1 MKLRLP
7 VSVFAEAVCYTAK
20 ALPSRA
26 PVPVMLGMLLATGDG
41 GLRLSA
47 CDGEVYTSAT
57 VPAEIA
63 ADGTALVP
71 GRLLN
76 DICSRLPKAADVDL
90 ELVDDG
96 ARLVVGCGG
105 ARFTL
110 PVLPVEE
117 YPATVALPDAVAT
130 VQADTLAEAVA
141 QVTVAASTDTALP
154 ALTGIKVRLDGEQLH
169 LDATDRYRM
178 AHKELTVRPTGTVPA
193 RAKRGKKKDGD
204 DPTAALVPAKS
215 LAEAAKALE
224 GEHTLTLHRSEG
236 LLGLSIP
243 GGRTYMTRLLDG
255 YEFPKMAGFFDG
267 EWPMAI
273 TVPVAEAVA
282 AIQRV
287 ALVATR
293 NTPVRL
299 IVDRAAHQLRVEAG
313 SGDDA
318 QASDRI
324 PADVEGETAD
334 DESGAGA
341 GAEVLVLAFNPAYLV
356 DGLKALGTGEAE
368 LRVRHPHKP
377 AYLAGR
383 VGDDIDATYQH
394 LLMPVRLS
402 G

>member
-7 VSVFAEAVCYTAK
+7 VSALAEAVSYTAK
-20 ALPSRA
+20 ALPGRA
-26 PVPVMLGMLLATGDG
+26 PVPVMLGMLLATCDG
-41 GLRLSA
+41 GLSLSA
-47 CDGEVYTSAT
+47 ADGEVHASAT
-57 VPAEIA
+57 VSAEIA
-63 ADGTALVP
+63 DDGTALVP

-90 ELVDDG
+90 ELIDQG
-96 ARLVVGCGG
+96 ARLVVGCGA

-117 YPATVALPDAVAT
+117 YPAVLALPDAVAT
-130 VQADTLAEAVA
+130 VQADVLAEAVA
-141 QVTVAASTDTALP
+141 QVAIAASTDTALP
-154 ALTGIKVRLDGEQLH
+154 ALTGIKLRLEGELLH
-169 LDATDRYRM
+169 LDATDRFRM
-178 AHKELTVRPTGTVPA
+178 AHKELTVRPTGTLPA
-193 RAKRGKKKDGD
+193 PAKRRGKKDGD
-204 DPTAALVPAKS
+204 DQAAALVPAKS

-224 GEHTLTLHRSEG
+224 GEHTLTLHWSEG

-255 YEFPKMAGFFDG
+255 YEFPKMGGFFEG
-267 EWPMAI
+267 EWPL
-273 TVPVAEAVA
+273 TLSLPVAEAVA

-299 IVDRAAHQLRVEAG
+299 VVEPGGEQLRIEAG

-324 PADVEGETAD
+324 PAHTTGTDTDGAAD
-334 DESGAGA
+334 G
-341 GAEVLVLAFNPAYLV
+341 LVLAFNPTFLTDA
-356 DGLKALGTGEAE
+356 LKALGTSEAE

-377 AYLAGR
+377 SYLAGR
-383 VGDDIDATYQH
+383 LGDGIDATYQH
-394 LLMPVRLS
+394 LVMPVRLS

>member
-7 VSVFAEAVCYTAK
+7 VSALADAVSYTAK

-26 PVPVMLGMLLATGDG
+26 PVPVMLGMLLATSDG

-47 CDGEVYTSAT
+47 ADGEVYTSAT
-57 VPAEIA
+57 VSAEIA
-63 ADGTALVP
+63 DDGTALVP

-90 ELVDDG
+90 ELVDKG
-96 ARLVVGCGG
+96 ARLVVGCGA

-110 PVLPVEE
+110 PVLPVDE
-117 YPATVALPDAVAT
+117 YPAAIALPDAVAT
-130 VQADTLAEAVA
+130 VQADVLAEAVA
-141 QVTVAASTDTALP
+141 QVAVAASTDTALP
-154 ALTGIKVRLDGEQLH
+154 ALTGIKVRLEGELLH

-178 AHKELTVRPTGTVPA
+178 AHKELTVRPTGTLPA
-193 RAKRGKKKDGD
+193 PAKRGKKKDSESE
-204 DPTAALVPAKS
+204 TAALVPAKS

-224 GEHTLTLHRSEG
+224 GEHTLTLHWSEG

-255 YEFPKMAGFFDG
+255 YEFPKMGGFFDG
-267 EWPMAI
+267 EWPMTIA
-273 TVPVAEAVA
+273 VPVSEAVA
-282 AIQRV
+282 ALQRV

-299 IVDRAAHQLRVEAG
+299 VVEPGGEQLRIEAG

-324 PADVEGETAD
+324 PVHT
-334 DESGAGA
+334 AGA
-341 GAEVLVLAFNPAYLV
+341 DNDGTCDGLVLAFNPQFLA
-356 DGLKALGTGEAE
+356 DGLKALGTSEAE
-368 LRVRHPHKP
+368 LHVRHPHKP

-383 VGDDIDATYQH
+383 LGDGNDATYQH
-394 LLMPVRLS
+394 LVMPVRLS

>member
-7 VSVFAEAVCYTAK
+7 VPALADAVSYTAK

-47 CDGEVYTSAT
+47 ADGEVYTSAT
-57 VPAEIA
+57 VSAEIA
-63 ADGTALVP
+63 DDGTALVP

-76 DICSRLPKAADVDL
+76 DICSRLPKSADVDL
-90 ELVDDG
+90 ELVDGG
-96 ARLVVGCGG
+96 ARLVVGCGA

-117 YPATVALPDAVAT
+117 YPATVALPDPVAT
-130 VQADTLAEAVA
+130 VQADVLAEAVA
-141 QVTVAASTDTALP
+141 QVAVAASTDTALP
-154 ALTGIKVRLDGEQLH
+154 ALTGIKVRLDGELLH

-193 RAKRGKKKDGD
+193 PAKRGKKKDSD
-204 DPTAALVPAKS
+204 DQAAALVPAKS

-224 GEHTLTLHRSEG
+224 GEHTLTLHWSEG

-255 YEFPKMAGFFDG
+255 YEFPKMGGFFEGD
-267 EWPMAI
+267 WPI
-273 TVPVAEAVA
+273 TLRLPVSEAVA
-282 AIQRV
+282 ALQRV

-299 IVDRAAHQLRVEAG
+299 IVEPGGEQLRVEAG

-324 PADVEGETAD
+324 PAHTTGTDTDGAAD
-334 DESGAGA
+334 G
-341 GAEVLVLAFNPAYLV
+341 LVLAFNPQFLTDA
-356 DGLKALGTGEAE
+356 LKALGTSEAD
-368 LRVRHPHKP
+368 LHVRHPHKP

-383 VGDDIDATYQH
+383 LGDGTDATYQH
-394 LLMPVRLS
+394 LVMPVRLS

>member
-7 VSVFAEAVCYTAK
+7 VSALADAVSYTAK
-20 ALPSRA
+20 ALPAR
-26 PVPVMLGMLLATGDG
+26 PQVPVLLGMLLATGDA

-57 VPAEIA
+57 VSAEIA
-63 ADGTALVP
+63 DDGTALVP

-76 DICSRLPKAADVDL
+76 DICSRLPKTADVDL
-90 ELVDDG
+90 ELVDKG
-96 ARLVVGCGG
+96 ARLAVGCGA

-110 PVLPVEE
+110 PVLPVDE
-117 YPATVALPDAVAT
+117 YPAVLPLPDAIAT
-130 VQADTLAEAVA
+130 VQADVLADAVA
-141 QVTVAASTDTALP
+141 QVAVAASTDTSLP
-154 ALTGIKVRLDGEQLH
+154 ALTGIKVRLDGDLLH

-178 AHKELTVRPTGTVPA
+178 THKELTIRPTGVLPA
-193 RAKRGKKKDGD
+193 PTTKRGKKKDSE
-204 DPTAALVPAKS
+204 PETAALVPAKS

-224 GEHTLTLHRSEG
+224 GEHTLTLHWSEG

-243 GGRTYMTRLLDG
+243 GERTYMTRLLDG
-255 YEFPKMAGFFDG
+255 YEFPKTGGFFDG
-267 EWPMAI
+267 DWPI
-273 TVPVAEAVA
+273 TLRLPVAEAVA
-282 AIQRV
+282 ALQRV

-299 IVDRAAHQLRVEAG
+299 AVEGEQLHVEAG

-324 PADVEGETAD
+324 PAHTTGTAAEG
-334 DESGAGA
+334 
-341 GAEVLVLAFNPAYLV
+341 LVIAFNPAFLV
-356 DGLKALGTGEAE
+356 DALKSLGTSEAN
-368 LRVRHPHKP
+368 LHVRDPHKP

-383 VGDDIDATYQH
+383 LGDGPDTTYQH
-394 LLMPVRLS
+394 LVMPVRLS

>member
-7 VSVFAEAVCYTAK
+7 VSALTDAVSYTAK

-57 VPAEIA
+57 VSAEIA
-63 ADGTALVP
+63 DDGTALVP

-76 DICSRLPKAADVDL
+76 DICSRLPKGADVDL
-90 ELVDDG
+90 ELVDNG
-96 ARLVVGCGG
+96 ARLAVGCRA

-117 YPATVALPDAVAT
+117 YPAVLPLPDAVAT
-130 VQADTLAEAVA
+130 VQAGVLADAVA
-141 QVTVAASTDTALP
+141 QVAVAASTDTSLP
-154 ALTGIKVRLDGEQLH
+154 TLTGIKVRLDGSMLH
-169 LDATDRYRM
+169 LDSTDRYRM
-178 AHKELTVRPTGTVPA
+178 THKELTVQPTGVLPTPA
-193 RAKRGKKKDGD
+193 PKRGGKKNGD
-204 DPTAALVPAKS
+204 DQAAVLVPAKA

-224 GEHTLTLHRSEG
+224 GEHTLTLHWSEG

-255 YEFPKMAGFFDG
+255 EFPTMGGFFAG
-267 EWPMAI
+267 EWPI
-273 TVPVAEAVA
+273 TLRLPVAEAVD

-299 IVDRAAHQLRVEAG
+299 VVERGGEQLRVEAG

-324 PADVEGETAD
+324 PAHATGTD
-334 DESGAGA
+334 
-341 GAEVLVLAFNPAYLV
+341 GAEGLVIAFNPAFLA
-356 DGLKALGTGEAE
+356 DALKALGTSEAD
-368 LRVRHPHKP
+368 LHVRDPHKP

-383 VGDDIDATYQH
+383 LGDGPDATYQH
-394 LLMPVRLS
+394 LVMPVRLS

>member
-7 VSVFAEAVCYTAK
+7 VSALTDAVSYTAK
-20 ALPSRA
+20 ALPARP

-47 CDGEVYTSAT
+47 CDGEVYTSDT
-57 VPAEIA
+57 VSAEIA
-63 ADGTALVP
+63 DDGTVLVP

-76 DICSRLPKAADVDL
+76 DICSRLPKTADIDL
-90 ELVDDG
+90 ELVDSG
-96 ARLVVGCGG
+96 ARLVVGCGA

-110 PVLPVEE
+110 PVLPVDE
-117 YPATVALPDAVAT
+117 YPAVLPLPDAVAT
-130 VQADTLAEAVA
+130 VQADVLADAVA
-141 QVTVAASTDTALP
+141 QVAVAASTDTSLP
-154 ALTGIKVRLDGEQLH
+154 ALTGIKVRLDGDLLH
-169 LDATDRYRM
+169 LDSTDRYRM
-178 AHKELTVRPTGTVPA
+178 THKELTVRPTGNLPA
-193 RAKRGKKKDGD
+193 PAPKRGKKKDSE
-204 DPTAALVPAKS
+204 PETAALVPAKT

-224 GEHTLTLHRSEG
+224 GEHTLTLHWSEG

-255 YEFPKMAGFFDG
+255 EFPKMGGFFDG
-267 EWPMAI
+267 EWPI
-273 TVPVAEAVA
+273 TLRLPVAEAVA
-282 AIQRV
+282 ALQRV

-299 IVDRAAHQLRVEAG
+299 AVEGEQLRVEAG

-324 PADVEGETAD
+324 PAHTTGT
-334 DESGAGA
+334 
-341 GAEVLVLAFNPAYLV
+341 GAEGLVLAFNPQFLTDA
-356 DGLKALGTGEAE
+356 LKALGTSEAD
-368 LRVRHPHKP
+368 LHVREPHKP

-383 VGDDIDATYQH
+383 LGDGVDATYQH
-394 LLMPVRLS
+394 LVMPVRLS

>member
-7 VSVFAEAVCYTAK
+7 VSALTDAVSYTAK

-26 PVPVMLGMLLATGDG
+26 PVPVMLGMLLATHDG

-47 CDGEVYTSAT
+47 ADGEVYTSAT
-57 VPAEIA
+57 VSAEIA
-63 ADGTALVP
+63 DDGTALVP
-71 GRLLN
+71 GRLLA
-76 DICSRLPKAADVDL
+76 DICSRLPKTADVDL
-90 ELVDDG
+90 ELVDGDT
-96 ARLVVGCGG
+96 RLVVGCGT

-110 PVLPVEE
+110 PLLPVDE
-117 YPATVALPDAVAT
+117 YPATVALPDAIAT
-130 VQADTLAEAVA
+130 VQADVLAEAVA
-141 QVTVAASTDTALP
+141 QVAVAASTDTALP
-154 ALTGIKVRLDGEQLH
+154 ALTGIKLRLDGELLH
-169 LDATDRYRM
+169 LNATDRYRM
-178 AHKELTVRPTGTVPA
+178 AHKELTVRPTGTLPA
-193 RAKRGKKKDGD
+193 PTKRGKKKDSEDG
-204 DPTAALVPAKS
+204 AVALVPAKN

-224 GEHTLTLHRSEG
+224 GEHVLTLHWSEG

-255 YEFPKMAGFFDG
+255 YEFPKMDGFFGG
-267 EWPMAI
+267 EWPM
-273 TVPVAEAVA
+273 TLSLPVAEAVA
-282 AIQRV
+282 ALQRV

-299 IVDRAAHQLRVEAG
+299 VVEPGGEQLRIEAG

-324 PADVEGETAD
+324 PAHTTGQADNDGADTEG
-334 DESGAGA
+334 
-341 GAEVLVLAFNPAYLV
+341 LVLAFNPQFLTDA
-356 DGLKALGTGEAE
+356 LKALGTSEAE

-383 VGDDIDATYQH
+383 LGDDIDATYQH
-394 LLMPVRLS
+394 LVMPVRLS

>member
-1 MKLRLP
+1 MKLRLF
-7 VSVFAEAVCYTAK
+7 VSELADAVSYTAK
-20 ALPSRA
+20 ALPARP
-26 PVPVMLGMLLATGDG
+26 PVPVMLGMLLTTGEG

-47 CDGEVYTSAT
+47 ADGEVYTTAAVS
-57 VPAEIA
+57 AEIA
-63 ADGTALVP
+63 DDGTALVP

-76 DICSRLPKAADVDL
+76 DICSRLPKSAEVDL
-90 ELVDDG
+90 ELVDNG
-96 ARLVVGCGG
+96 ARLVVGCGA

-117 YPATVALPDAVAT
+117 YPATVAMPDAIAT
-130 VQADTLAEAVA
+130 VQADVLAEAVA
-141 QVTVAASTDTALP
+141 QVAVAASTDTALP
-154 ALTGIKVRLDGEQLH
+154 ALTGIKLGLDGDTLH

-193 RAKRGKKKDGD
+193 PAKRGKKKDGD
-204 DPTAALVPAKS
+204 DQAAVLVPAKA

-224 GEHTLTLHRSEG
+224 GEHTLTLHWSDG

-255 YEFPKMAGFFDG
+255 YEFPKMGGFFGG
-267 EWPMAI
+267 EWPMTI

-293 NTPVRL
+293 NTPIRL
-299 IVDRAAHQLRVEAG
+299 VLDPGGEQLRVEAG

-324 PADVEGETAD
+324 PAHATGDAERDGD
-334 DESGAGA
+334 DD
-341 GAEVLVLAFNPAYLV
+341 VLVLAFNPAYLV
-356 DGLKALGTGEAE
+356 DGLKALGTSEAQ

-377 AYLAGR
+377 AFLAGL
-383 VGDDIDATYQH
+383 VGDDLDATYQH
-394 LLMPVRLS
+394 LVMPVRLS

>member
-7 VSVFAEAVCYTAK
+7 VSALTDAVSYTAK

-41 GLRLSA
+41 SLRLSA

-57 VPAEIA
+57 VSAEIA
-63 ADGTALVP
+63 EDGTALVP

-76 DICSRLPKAADVDL
+76 DICSRLPKSADVDL
-90 ELVDDG
+90 ELVDKG
-96 ARLVVGCGG
+96 ARLAVGCRA

-110 PVLPVEE
+110 PVLPIDE
-117 YPATVALPDAVAT
+117 YPAALPLPEAVAT
-130 VQADTLAEAVA
+130 VQADVLADAVA
-141 QVTVAASTDTALP
+141 QVAVAASTDTSLP
-154 ALTGIKVRLDGEQLH
+154 ALTGIKMRLDGEALH

-178 AHKELTVRPTGTVPA
+178 THKELTVSPTGTLPA
-193 RAKRGKKKDGD
+193 PAKRGGKKNGD
-204 DPTAALVPAKS
+204 DEAAALVPAKS
-215 LAEAAKALE
+215 LAEAVKALE
-224 GEHTLTLHRSEG
+224 GEHTLTLHWSQG

-255 YEFPKMAGFFDG
+255 EFPKMGGFFDG
-267 EWPMAI
+267 DWPM
-273 TVPVAEAVA
+273 TLRLSVAEAVA

-299 IVDRAAHQLRVEAG
+299 VVDQNGEQVVVEAG

-324 PADVEGETAD
+324 PAQA
-334 DESGAGA
+334 AGA
-341 GAEVLVLAFNPAYLV
+341 DTDGACDGLALAFNPAFLV
-356 DGLKALGTGEAE
+356 DALKALGTSEAD

-383 VGDDIDATYQH
+383 LGDDIDASYQH
-394 LLMPVRLS
+394 LVMPVRLS

>member
-7 VSVFAEAVCYTAK
+7 VSALADAVSYTAK
-20 ALPSRA
+20 ALPGRT

-47 CDGEVYTSAT
+47 CDGDVYTTAT
-57 VPAEIA
+57 VSAEIA
-63 ADGTALVP
+63 DDGTVLVP

-96 ARLVVGCGG
+96 ARLVVGCGS

-110 PVLPVEE
+110 PTLPVDE

-130 VQADTLAEAVA
+130 VQADVLADAVA
-141 QVTVAASTDTALP
+141 QVAVAASTDAALP
-154 ALTGIKVRLDGEQLH
+154 ALTGIKVRLEGDRLH

-178 AHKELTVRPTGTVPA
+178 AHKELTVRPTGTVPP
-193 RAKRGKKKDGD
+193 AKRGKKKDGD
-204 DPTAALVPAKS
+204 DQTAALVPAKS

-224 GEHTLTLHRSEG
+224 GEHTLTLHWSQG

-243 GGRTYMTRLLDG
+243 GGRTYTTRLLDG
-255 YEFPKMAGFFDG
+255 EFPSLGGFFEG
-267 EWPMAI
+267 EWPMTI

-299 IVDRAAHQLRVEAG
+299 VVERGGEQLRIEAG

-324 PADVEGETAD
+324 PAHTTGTDTDGAAD
-334 DESGAGA
+334 GI
-341 GAEVLVLAFNPAYLV
+341 VLAFNPTFLTDAF
-356 DGLKALGTGEAE
+356 KALGTSEAE
-368 LRVRHPHKP
+368 LYVRHPHKP
-377 AYLAGR
+377 AHLAGR
-383 VGDDIDATYQH
+383 LGDGIDATYQH
-394 LLMPVRLS
+394 LVMPVRLS